1 MTTQVQEEIIING
14 EKYSLINCPSFP
26 DSIIQ
31 PKKNLK
37 YYRES
42 SACWRGYVGTWEV
55 KDDRLYLVDLS
66 SANYELVDSP
76 PIFAD
81 WISAC
86 LKIATGESNSRF
98 DTFDIPIYETEM
110 HLTIENGL
118 VVKTK
123 NISFKNKIR
132 YIEYL
137 LTTKHLNTYQNR
149 LKNIRE
155 IIKEYSN

>member
-1 MTTQVQEEIIING
+1 MTNTT
-14 EKYSLINCPSFP
+14 S
-26 DSIIQ
+26 
-31 PKKNLK
+31 
-37 YYRES
+37 
-42 SACWRGYVGTWEV
+42 
-55 KDDRLYLVDLS
+55 
-66 SANYELVDSP
+66 
-76 PIFAD
+76 
-81 WISAC
+81 C

-137 LTTKHLNTYQNR
+137 LTKKHLNTYQNR